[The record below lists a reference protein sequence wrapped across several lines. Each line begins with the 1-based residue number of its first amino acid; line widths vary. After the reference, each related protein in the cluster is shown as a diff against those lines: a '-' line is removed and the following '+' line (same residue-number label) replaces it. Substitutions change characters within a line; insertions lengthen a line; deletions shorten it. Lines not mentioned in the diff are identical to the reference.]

1 MVLSNQVLL
10 GGHVEI
16 GNCAM
21 IGGATAVH
29 QNVRIG
35 AQAFVGGLSGV
46 EGDVIPFA
54 LASGDRAHLFGLN
67 LVGLKRRGFAASR
80 IERLRRA
87 YRLLF
92 ARTDARVLSERIE
105 ILSQECDG
113 DADVAAIV
121 EFLRAPS
128 TRPLCAPPAR

>member
-1 MVLSNQVLL
+1 LSNQVLL

-21 IGGATAVH
+21 IGGAAAVH

-67 LVGLKRRGFAASR
+67 LVGLKRRGFTASR

-92 ARTDARVLSERIE
+92 TRTDARVLSERIE
-105 ILSQECDG
+105 ILLQECEG